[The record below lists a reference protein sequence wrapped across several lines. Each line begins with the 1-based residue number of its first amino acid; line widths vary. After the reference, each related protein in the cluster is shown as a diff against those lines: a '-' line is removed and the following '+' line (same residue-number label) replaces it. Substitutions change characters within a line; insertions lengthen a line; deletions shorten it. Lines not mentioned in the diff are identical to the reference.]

1 MLKVKHSLIQKRN
14 MPKTNTMTIY
24 MNSLRNKV
32 ARNAQL
38 KLSKHRELGTKSKL
52 SVFEVASLL
61 DTLKNVENIEDQRN
75 SVFFSA
81 VMN

>member
-1 MLKVKHSLIQKRN
+1 MLCNFHLFTFVTMSKN
-14 MPKTNTMTIY
+14 NDMTIY
-24 MNSLRNKV
+24 MNSLRSNV

-38 KLSKHRELGTKSKL
+38 KLSKHRELGVKSNL
-52 SVFEVASLL
+52 SVFEVAALM
-61 DTLKNVENIEDQRN
+61 DKLKNAERMEDHKN

>member
-1 MLKVKHSLIQKRN
+1 MSKN
-14 MPKTNTMTIY
+14 NDMTIY
-24 MNSLRNKV
+24 MNSLISNV

-38 KLSKHRELGTKSKL
+38 KLSKHRELGVKSNL
-52 SVFEVASLL
+52 SVFEVAALM
-61 DTLKNVENIEDQRN
+61 DKLKNAERMEDHKN